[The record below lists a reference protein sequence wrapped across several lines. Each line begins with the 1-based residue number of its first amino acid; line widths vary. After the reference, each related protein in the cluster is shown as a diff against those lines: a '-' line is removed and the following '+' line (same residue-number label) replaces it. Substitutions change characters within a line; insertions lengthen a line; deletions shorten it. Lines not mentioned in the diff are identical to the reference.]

1 MKNATQQNESEEQKS
16 NKSARQANREIIPDF
31 HLFGHAND
39 LDFFGDE
46 EELYAS
52 SQKPSTR

>member
-1 MKNATQQNESEEQKS
+1 MKNATQQNESEEQ
-16 NKSARQANREIIPDF
+16 KSARQANREIIPDF